1 MKKPIFCEIIGET
14 TTGKTTLAS
23 KFPRPRLIDTTR
35 ARESF
40 QIFESI
46 VGKEEALKRY
56 RHVESLE
63 EIRKAIQ
70 NATDTATVVID
81 TSTDLQ
87 KLAVKEW
94 LKENPDRKRP
104 LPIEYGE
111 IRRKI
116 DDLIYE
122 TIGKRML
129 NLVFTS
135 QMTYEYDSEGKKT
148 GRRVRDGYV
157 KAPDMCGIRLLLKL
171 EPVKNEKGDEIGIK
185 RTCKV
190 IKNRYRDATNPK
202 EYIEYLDDLSWS
214 GIKKLCE
221 PKIAEGE
228 FVE

>member
-1 MKKPIFCEIIGET
+1 MKKPLFVEIIGET

-23 KFPRPRLIDTTR
+23 KFPRPLFIDTTPS
-35 ARESF
+35 RESF
-40 QIFESI
+40 PIFESV

-70 NATDTATVVID
+70 TATDTATVVID

-87 KLAVKEW
+87 KLALKEW

-104 LPIEYGE
+104 LPVEYGE

-116 DDLIYE
+116 DDLIYDV
-122 TIGKRML
+122 IGKRML

-135 QMTYEYDSEGKKT
+135 QMTDEYDAEGKKT
-148 GRRVRDGYV
+148 GRRIRDGYV
-157 KAPDMCGIRLLLKL
+157 KAPDMAGIRLLLKF
-171 EPVKNEKGDEIGIK
+171 EQDKNGALK
-185 RTCKV
+185 RVCKV
-190 IKNRYRDATNPK
+190 IKNRYRDITNPN
-202 EYIEYLDDLSWS
+202 EYIEYLDDLSWA
-214 GIKKLCE
+214 GIKKLAS